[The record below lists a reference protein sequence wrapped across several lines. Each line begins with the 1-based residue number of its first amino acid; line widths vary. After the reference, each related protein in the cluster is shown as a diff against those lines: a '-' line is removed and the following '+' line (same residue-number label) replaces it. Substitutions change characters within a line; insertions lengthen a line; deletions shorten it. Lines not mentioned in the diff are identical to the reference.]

1 MAASEGSR
9 EDAARSANVNKK
21 ATAPV
26 AVTGSSFQSTVL
38 EAPQPVLVDFGA
50 EWCGPCVAVAPVI
63 RDLAIEYAERLR
75 VATVDVDAE
84 PELAARYGVRSVP
97 TVLLLEDGE
106 VRRVL
111 VGARSSREYREAI
124 DEVLH

>member
-1 MAASEGSR
+1 MSR
-9 EDAARSANVNKK
+9 KEQG
-21 ATAPV
+21 PV
-26 AVTGSSFQSTVL
+26 EVTGASFQSAVL

-50 EWCGPCVAVAPVI
+50 ESCGPCVAVAPVI
-63 RDLAIEYAERLR
+63 RDLALEYAERLR
-75 VATVDVDAE
+75 VATVDIDAH

-97 TVLLLEDGE
+97 TVMLLEGGQ

-111 VGARSSREYREAI
+111 VGARSGREYREAI

>member
-1 MAASEGSR
+1 MKTKDS
-9 EDAARSANVNKK
+9 
-21 ATAPV
+21 APV
-26 AVTGSSFQSTVL
+26 AVTGSSFQAAVL
-38 EAPQPVLVDFGA
+38 EAPQPVLVEYGA

-75 VATVDVDAE
+75 VATVDIDAA

-97 TVLLLEDGE
+97 TVMLLEDGE

-111 VGARSSREYREAI
+111 VGARSGREYREAI
-124 DEVLH
+124 DAVLH